1 VEPILL
7 FVEAWWWIAPAAA
20 GAGAAAYGGLT
31 AKSRRARRLEL
42 DAARHEVVRA
52 HRALVDA
59 RAEVRTAQADV
70 LAARAHSG
78 FVGAATFEAK
88 RALQSAKGAERAA
101 LLALRASR
109 SRVKASL
116 AHYHA
121 ASVKDPLPIERLYA
135 QHDAVN
141 ARWLAYETDVAKAL
155 AYPQLSDPR
164 HPATLAFF
172 EAQREAQR
180 LRPSSPRDRITPEQ
194 FVEYRAAVR
203 ALEAAFDEAERRAGA
218 RAALPRPGVW
228 PVPTWRPLRS
238 SDDDR

>member
-1 VEPILL
+1 MEPILL
-7 FVEAWWWIAPAAA
+7 FIESWWWIAPAAA
-20 GAGAAAYGGLT
+20 GAGAATYGGLT

-42 DAARHEVVRA
+42 DAARHEVARA
-52 HRALVDA
+52 HRALVEA
-59 RAEVRTAQADV
+59 RADVRTAQADV

-88 RALQSAKGAERAA
+88 RALQSAKAAERAA

-109 SRVKASL
+109 SRVRASL

-121 ASVKDPLPIERLYA
+121 ASGTDPLPIEKLYA

-141 ARWLAYETDVAKAL
+141 ARWLSYETDAAKAL
-155 AYPQLSDPR
+155 AYPQLSDAR

-180 LRPSSPRDRITPEQ
+180 LRPASARDRITPEQ
-194 FVEYRAAVR
+194 FAQYRAAVR
-203 ALEAAFDEAERRAGA
+203 ALEAAFEEAERRAGV

-228 PVPTWRPLRS
+228 PVPSWRPLRS
-238 SDDDR
+238 RDDQ